1 MAAQKGKAA
10 EAESEAPA
18 KGGKMKLVFLIGA
31 ALVLLGGGA
40 AGAWF
45 MGLLGGRSEAAA
57 SPGHADAATAHGAKH
72 ASEPTAPAAPQV
84 AFVDLPDILV
94 NLKSTNKRPRFLKLK
109 VALEVKDSR
118 AAEQI
123 KQLTPRIMDGF
134 QLYLRA
140 LDADDIQGSEGM
152 VTLKEELLVR
162 INQSIAPARVADVLF
177 KEMLVQ

>member
-1 MAAQKGKAA
+1 MAAQKGKA
-10 EAESEAPA
+10 AESEAPA
-18 KGGKMKLVFLIGA
+18 KGGKTKLLVLVGA

-57 SPGHADAATAHGAKH
+57 SAGHGEAAATVQRAEQSK
-72 ASEPTAPAAPQV
+72 EPNPPPVPQV

-109 VALEVKDSR
+109 VALEVKDGR
-118 AAEQI
+118 VADQV
-123 KQLTPRIMDGF
+123 KQLIPRIMDGF

-140 LDADDIQGSEGM
+140 LDADEIQGSEGM
-152 VTLKEELLVR
+152 LTLKEELLVR
-162 INQSIAPARVADVLF
+162 INQSIAPARVTDVLF